1 MNREQWSKLT
11 DDERRIKVAELC
23 GWTRIHLDSEWLS
36 FDGDYTY
43 EALVGVP
50 AGCVW
55 VGSGSYGEIPN
66 YLHDLNAMHEAE
78 EHGTYSGVLFGR
90 QYARKVFEIVTADWN
105 ASNKGTELPTE
116 PKDVGWH
123 QWFMGM
129 HAPRSISCRECH
141 Y

>member
-66 YLHDLNAMHEAE
+66 YLHDLNAMHDALMGAMGGPELVPRMQANLILVCGGISSALFAHAYQQAEAF
-78 EHGTYSGVLFGR
+78 VL
-90 QYARKVFEIVTADWN
+90 T
-105 ASNKGTELPTE
+105 
-116 PKDVGWH
+116 
-123 QWFMGM
+123 MGG
-129 HAPRSISCRECH
+129 PDGSP
-141 Y
+141 